1 MAKSKTQII
10 IELRN
15 EISKLRKK
23 LKAKD
28 TIIAEF
34 VRHKHNCFMGEYN
47 TIIRSGS
54 KGCDC
59 GLSKAMEGQDE

>member
-10 IELRN
+10 IELRD
-15 EISKLRKK
+15 EVSKLQNKI
-23 LKAKD
+23 KAKD
-28 TIIAEF
+28 AIIAEF

-47 TIIRSGS
+47 TIIRGGS

-59 GLSKAMEGQDE
+59 GLSIAMEGQDE